1 MLYNIC
7 ESHLFHFT
15 DYFKM
20 EELFNVVHVILYR
33 LYTWLKTHLYNIQI
47 ELNVLLLLLLL
58 DLEIKSRKKFNITL
72 KIETFHNVNTL
83 LGIFKTGIILLFNRP
98 IFKTSHITL
107 PRKGWIYVS
116 KLKWEKGNDDRCHTK
131 SSLDL
136 HKNEAIA
143 FLIFPYFVL
152 NENIL
157 FWNIFYPRAEVSH
170 VSLLYLSRLSIP
182 SKSSSYGWF
191 MVLNTTFNIILAI

>member
-1 MLYNIC
+1 M
-7 ESHLFHFT
+7 
-15 DYFKM
+15 
-20 EELFNVVHVILYR
+20 
-33 LYTWLKTHLYNIQI
+33 YNIQI

-116 KLKWEKGNDDRCHTK
+116 KLKCEKGNDDRCHTK

-143 FLIFPYFVL
+143 FLIFPDFVFKWKHPILKYFLPKGRGFACQLV
-152 NENIL
+152 ISVQT
-157 FWNIFYPRAEVSH
+157 FH
-170 VSLLYLSRLSIP
+170 
-182 SKSSSYGWF
+182 SSSYGWF
-191 MVLNTTFNIILAI
+191 MVLNATFNIILAI